1 MTAQTTEGTKTSG
14 PAPAGPVAPGTGNMS
29 ETVARHVAG
38 TGFGDF
44 DVDAVNRAK
53 VRIIDSL
60 GNIAAGHRGQGNDAL
75 LRLARTW
82 GGAPE
87 ARVLVHGVRIP
98 AHNAAMVNAVM
109 MRSYDFEPIGAEY
122 EDHTQTAAHIS
133 GTTVPVALA
142 VAEQQDSSGRDFLT
156 ALITGDDLTARLA
169 AASGFDVYSGQD
181 NTGTVNGLGGTAVA
195 AKLLGLGADQT
206 RNALGLAVNQLS
218 GTVANIFDQSLAFKL
233 PMGLAARNSVVSAE
247 LAQAGFTGPAD
258 PISGRHGFF
267 DMFCTEPE
275 PEKVTRRLGEVFYA
289 DCVIKPWA
297 SCRASHPSLDA
308 CVRLAAGNSFNAD
321 DIEEIIIH
329 VTPRTLNGFVGQPF
343 VIGECPEVSGAFSI
357 RFTAA
362 TALMYGTVR
371 PEHLTLEHMQ
381 DPRLLR
387 LLDRIRLVGSL
398 PPTESLTAEVE
409 LRLAD
414 GSLVRA
420 RTDVPKGD
428 IYASPMSEAEI
439 LAKYYANAEFGGRIP
454 RRNAEEA
461 VRLVQQLEELDSIK
475 PLIDLLTPDFH

>member
-1 MTAQTTEGTKTSG
+1 MTAQTTEDAGLETS
-14 PAPAGPVAPGTGNMS
+14 AGNM
-29 ETVARHVAG
+29 TAIVARHVAG
-38 TGFGDF
+38 TGFDHF
-44 DVDAVNRAK
+44 DANAVARAK
-53 VRIIDSL
+53 VRVLDSL
-60 GNIAAGHRGQGNDAL
+60 GNIAAGHRAQGNDAL
-75 LRLARTW
+75 LNLARTW

-87 ARVLVHGVRIP
+87 ARVLVHGVHLP

-142 VAEQQDSSGRDFLT
+142 VAEQQNSSGRDLLT

-169 AASGFDVYSGQD
+169 AASGFDVYGGQD

-195 AKLLGLGADQT
+195 AKLMGLTADQT

-233 PMGLAARNSVVSAE
+233 PMAFAARNSIVSAE
-247 LAQAGFTGPAD
+247 LARAGFTGPAD
-258 PISGRHGFF
+258 PIGGRHGFF
-267 DMFCTEPE
+267 EMYCSEPA
-275 PEKVTRRLGEVFYA
+275 PEKATRRLGEVFYA

-308 CVRLAAGNSFNAD
+308 CVQLATRNSLNED
-321 DIEEIIIH
+321 KIEEILIH

-362 TALMYGTVR
+362 TALMYKTVR

-381 DPRLLR
+381 DPRLHR
-387 LLDRIRLVGSL
+387 LLDKIRLVGSL
-398 PPTESLTAEVE
+398 PPAESLTAEVE
-409 LRLAD
+409 LRLRD
-414 GSLVRA
+414 GSVLRA
-420 RTDVPKGD
+420 RTDVPRGD
-428 IYASPMSEAEI
+428 IYASPLSEAEI
-439 LAKYYANAEFGGRIP
+439 LDKYYANAAFGGRIP
-454 RRNAEEA
+454 RSNAEEA
-461 VRLVQQLEELDSIK
+461 VELVQHLEQLDSLA
-475 PLIDLLTPDFH
+475 PLINLLTPDFHQ